1 MSVSIYILP
10 AFVLIAF
17 VLAFIKKVNVYD
29 AFISGVNDAISLLL
43 TIFPYICAVLI
54 MSELFEASGLSL
66 ALTKALSPLLKPLGI
81 PPELTKLILIKPL
94 SGNGSLALL
103 TEIYSTHGAD
113 SYLGKCASCIFSCSE
128 TVFYVS
134 AIYFSQCKNK
144 SARLAIIISLIACFL
159 SCIFACF
166 LCRFF

>member
-17 VLAFIKKVNVYD
+17 ILAFIKKVNVYD
-29 AFISGVNDAISLLL
+29 AFISGVNDATALLL
-43 TIFPYICAVLI
+43 IIFPYICAVLI
-54 MSELFEASGLSL
+54 MSELFEASGLSFV
-66 ALTKALSPLLKPLGI
+66 LTKALSPLLKPLGI